1 MRGCVIGCHLSEEP
15 VELHAFGCRVAA
27 LDEAWSAVHI
37 HQALV
42 VVIVYGGTEEPDV
55 ELLGTGVVHI
65 LQETPRAAINHLW
78 GAVLYVHTAEADTY
92 MTALPEPCVNI
103 QVINC
108 RKWCL
113 LLGFL

>member
-1 MRGCVIGCHLSEEP
+1 MK
-15 VELHAFGCRVAA
+15 LHAFGCCVAA

-37 HQALV
+37 YQALV
-42 VVIVYGGTEEPDV
+42 VVVVNGGTEEPDV

-65 LQETPRAAINHLW
+65 LQETPCAAINHLW

-92 MTALPEPCVNI
+92 MTALPELCVNI

-108 RKWCL
+108 ARNEACCWV
-113 LLGFL
+113 FFTV